1 MKELIVRNEIT
12 IEAPVAKVWEV
23 LIAPKFIR
31 QWDFL
36 PEDFPDYYLEVGV
49 EITWSGSSKMTVT
62 EMLPHESLKLSM
74 YISKWELPPSAYDI
88 GYHYRLSGEND
99 TTKLSLEV
107 GDFGALQDGQDY
119 YQTSIDFSER
129 ALSKIKA
136 IAENRV

>member
-36 PEDFPDYYLEVGV
+36 PEDFGDYYLEVGV
-49 EITWSGSSKMTVT
+49 EIVWSGNSKMTVV
-62 EMLPHESLKLSM
+62 EMVPHEILKFSM
-74 YISKWELPPSAYDI
+74 YVSKWELPPSAYDI
-88 GYHYRLSGEND
+88 GYIYNLSDENGF
-99 TTKLSLEV
+99 TKLSLEV
-107 GDFGALQDGQDY
+107 GDFGALTDGEGY

-129 ALSKIKA
+129 VLTKIKA